1 VEKLNVV
8 FSKQYNRSNPATPD
22 GTIQEWF
29 QVMYRRVWHS
39 FTAAGD
45 WIRTA
50 KAVELIPLNLS
61 ESAAVG
67 RTRDS
72 ITWNQTAFDSAGMW
86 GFIASK

>member
-1 VEKLNVV
+1 MEKLNVV

-29 QVMYRRVWHS
+29 QVMYRRVWRS

-45 WIRTA
+45 WISTA
-50 KAVELIPLNLS
+50 KAVELIPSKLS
-61 ESAAVG
+61 VSAAVG
-67 RTRDS
+67 RTVDS
-72 ITWNQTAFDSAGMW
+72 TTWNETASDSAGIW